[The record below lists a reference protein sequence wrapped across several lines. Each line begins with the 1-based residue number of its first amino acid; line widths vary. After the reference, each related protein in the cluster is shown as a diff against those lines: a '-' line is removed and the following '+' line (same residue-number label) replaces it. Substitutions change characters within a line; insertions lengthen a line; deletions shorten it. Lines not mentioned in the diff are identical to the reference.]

1 VPEALALILALLVL
15 AGTLAAAVVHSRW
28 PVEALAAAGGAAL
41 LVAVGALS
49 VSDARHAIGDL
60 APTVGFLAA
69 LLVLA
74 EGCRREGLFEAMGGL
89 MATGA
94 RGSPRRLLALVFAV
108 AATVTAVLSLDATVV
123 LLTPIVFATAAR
135 LRTSPR
141 PHVYACS
148 HLANSAS
155 LPLPVSNLTNL
166 LAFHASGLSFMRFA
180 GLMALPTGATVAV
193 EWVVLTRFFAVE
205 LGRPRRARADDAE
218 RPARPRRARA
228 DDAERPA
235 RPRFALAVVALTL
248 AGFGLSSVLG
258 IAPAWVAVAGA
269 AAITAPAVVRRTTT
283 VPTLALAAE
292 PSFLVFV
299 LGLGVIVR
307 AASDNGLAD
316 AARALLPS
324 GVALPELLAVA
335 AVSAILANLVNNLP
349 ATLILVPVAAP
360 SGAAAVLAVLIGV
373 NVGPN
378 LTYVGSLATL
388 LWRRVLHVED
398 HEIELA
404 EFSRLGA
411 LTVPA
416 GLIAATVLLWF
427 SAQGLA

>member
-1 VPEALALILALLVL
+1 VPEALALVIALLVL
-15 AGTLAAAVVHSRW
+15 AATLAAAVVRSPW
-28 PVEALAAAGGAAL
+28 PVEAAAAAGG
-41 LVAVGALS
+41 
-49 VSDARHAIGDL
+49 
-60 APTVGFLAA
+60 AA

-74 EGCRREGLFEAMGGL
+74 EGCRREGLFDAMGGL
-89 MATGA
+89 MAAGA
-94 RGSPRRLLALVFAV
+94 RGDPRRLLALVFAV

-155 LPLPVSNLTNL
+155 LLLPVSNLTNL
-166 LAFHASGLSFMRFA
+166 LAFHASGLSFTRFA
-180 GLMALPTGATVAV
+180 GLMALPTAGAVAV
-193 EWVVLTRFFAVE
+193 EWVVLTRFFALD
-205 LGRPRRARADDAE
+205 LGRPRRGGAGAARTDASD
-218 RPARPRRARA
+218 RPPL
-228 DDAERPA
+228 
-235 RPRFALAVVALTL
+235 PRFAVAVVALTL
-248 AGFGLSSVLG
+248 LGFAASSALGL
-258 IAPAWVAVAGA
+258 APVWVAVAGA
-269 AAITAPAVVRRTTT
+269 AALT
-283 VPTLALAAE
+283 VPALARRATTPVALALAAE

-307 AASDNGLAD
+307 AASDNGLGD
-316 AARALLPS
+316 AARALLPGGAS
-324 GVALPELLAVA
+324 LPELLLVA
-335 AVSAILANLVNNLP
+335 AVGAALANLVNNLP

-360 SGAAAVLAVLIGV
+360 AGPAAILAVLVGV

-398 HEIELA
+398 HSVELR
-404 EFSRLGA
+404 EFVTLGA

-416 GLIAATVLLWF
+416 GLVAATALLWF
-427 SAQGLA
+427 SAQVLI

>member
-1 VPEALALILALLVL
+1 VPEALALVLALLVL

-74 EGCRREGLFEAMGGL
+74 EGCRREGLFQAMGGL

-155 LPLPVSNLTNL
+155 LLLPVSNLTNL
-166 LAFHASGLSFMRFA
+166 LAFHASGLTFMRFA
-180 GLMALPTGATVAV
+180 GLMALPTGAAVAV

-205 LGRPRRARADDAE
+205 LGRPRRARPDDGE
-218 RPARPRRARA
+218 RPAL
-228 DDAERPA
+228 
-235 RPRFALAVVALTL
+235 PRFALAVVALTL

-269 AAITAPAVVRRTTT
+269 AAITAPALARRATT

-398 HEIELA
+398 HEVELA

-427 SAQGLA
+427 SAQGLT

>member
-1 VPEALALILALLVL
+1 VTEGLALVLALLAL

-28 PVEALAAAGGAAL
+28 PIEAGVAVGCAAL

-49 VSDARHAIGDL
+49 VSEARHAIGDL
-60 APTVGFLAA
+60 GPTVGFLAA

-89 MATGA
+89 MAAGA
-94 RGSPRRLLALVFAV
+94 RGSPRRLLALVFAI
-108 AATVTAVLSLDATVV
+108 AAGVTAVLSLDATVV
-123 LLTPIVFATAAR
+123 LLTPVVFATAAR

-155 LPLPVSNLTNL
+155 LLLPVSNLTNL
-166 LAFHASGLSFMRFA
+166 LAFRATDLSFTRFA
-180 GLMALPTGATVAV
+180 GLMVLPTAAVLAV
-193 EWVVLTRFFAVE
+193 EWTVLTRFFSVD
-205 LGRPRRARADDAE
+205 LGRPRRAAAASRE
-218 RPARPRRARA
+218 RPAL
-228 DDAERPA
+228 
-235 RPRFALAVVALTL
+235 PRFALTVVALTL
-248 AGFGLSSVLG
+248 AGFALSSAIG
-258 IAPAWVAVAGA
+258 IEPVWVATAGAVVISAPAL
-269 AAITAPAVVRRTTT
+269 VRRATT
-283 VPTLALAAE
+283 PLTLALAAE
-292 PSFLVFV
+292 PSFLLFV
-299 LGLGVIVR
+299 LGLGVVVR
-307 AASDNGLAD
+307 AASDNGLGS

-324 GVALPELLAVA
+324 GAALPELLLIAV
-335 AVSAILANLVNNLP
+335 VSAVLANLVNNLP

-360 SGAAAVLAVLIGV
+360 VGTAAVLAVLVGV

-398 HEIELA
+398 HSVELG
-404 EFSRLGA
+404 EFLRLGA

-416 GLIAATVLLWF
+416 GLLAATVLLWF
-427 SAQGLA
+427 SAQVLL